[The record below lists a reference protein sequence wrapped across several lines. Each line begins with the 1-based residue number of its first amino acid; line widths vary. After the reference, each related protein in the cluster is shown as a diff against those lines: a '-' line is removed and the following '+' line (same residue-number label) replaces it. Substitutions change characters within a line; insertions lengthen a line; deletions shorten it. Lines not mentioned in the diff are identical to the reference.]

1 MMKQPLRSEKQLN
14 TEAPPRQKTSM
25 NLKKELAGLLCLLLA
40 LALFCAVSVPVLM
53 PKRHDYGSV
62 WDMYLQE
69 PEDSLDLL
77 VFGSS
82 LAYCDV
88 VPSVIYEETGLTS
101 FVMAGPSQR
110 IPITYRY
117 LLEACKTQSPKAVL
131 IEATCL
137 LLGRGDDSLKVN
149 LTYMP
154 WSLNRLI
161 PTFQEASQEDQP
173 GLLFP
178 LYAYHDRWDSL
189 TPEDW
194 EKGLHG
200 YEPDLLAG
208 YTFLD
213 QASPAEGPKD
223 RGYKITEEVYAEN
236 LDYIAKMIDFCKER
250 DIVPVFFLTAN
261 INQPSEELQQRMER
275 EITGL
280 GAEFWNFDREFDS
293 LGLDLSTDFF
303 DTLHFNY
310 RGSEKF
316 SRYLGGKIETLG
328 FSASEVKDPA
338 LWQERVRYFS
348 ERKAEWDGKPV
359 RMRSK
364 EKAAN

>member
-1 MMKQPLRSEKQLN
+1 
-14 TEAPPRQKTSM
+14 M
-25 NLKKELAGLLCLLLA
+25 NLKKELAGLLCLFLA
-40 LALFCAVSVPVLM
+40 LALFHAVSVPVLM
-53 PKRHDYGSV
+53 PKRCDYGSV
-62 WDMYLQE
+62 WNMYLQE

-110 IPITYRY
+110 LPITYRY

-161 PTFQEASQEDQP
+161 PTFQEASREDWP

-189 TPEDW
+189 TLEDW
-194 EKGLHG
+194 RKGFGG
-200 YEPDLLAG
+200 YEPDPLAG
-208 YTFLD
+208 YTF
-213 QASPAEGPKD
+213 
-223 RGYKITEEVYAEN
+223 
-236 LDYIAKMIDFCKER
+236 
-250 DIVPVFFLTAN
+250 
-261 INQPSEELQQRMER
+261 
-275 EITGL
+275 
-280 GAEFWNFDREFDS
+280 
-293 LGLDLSTDFF
+293 
-303 DTLHFNY
+303 
-310 RGSEKF
+310 
-316 SRYLGGKIETLG
+316 
-328 FSASEVKDPA
+328 
-338 LWQERVRYFS
+338 
-348 ERKAEWDGKPV
+348 
-359 RMRSK
+359 
-364 EKAAN
+364 